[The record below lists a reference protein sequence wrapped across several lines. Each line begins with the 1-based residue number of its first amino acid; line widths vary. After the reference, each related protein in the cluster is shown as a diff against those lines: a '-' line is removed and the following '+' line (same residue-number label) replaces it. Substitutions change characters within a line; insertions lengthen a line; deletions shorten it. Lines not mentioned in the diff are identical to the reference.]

1 MIGCLREASQ
11 HVSRIRQHVSKFI
24 RTGQIPNSRNISI
37 RYCKFSTPVM
47 FSDVL
52 QPQLCLVT
60 FFNPSYV

>member
-47 FSDVL
+47 FNESAIGQHLLDK
-52 QPQLCLVT
+52 PISAK
-60 FFNPSYV
+60 N